1 MPSLTPA
8 AAEPRLCSVTV
19 SDWVA
24 QHGAQTPL
32 SGKSRSCS
40 LASAPQR
47 PLPGQ
52 RQRRSQYRCSPD
64 RKKASLAP
72 MSRKPRLSPKLPAQ
86 GQAQVRHRRACK
98 RARTRARRSR
108 GRCGREHRGDSCA
121 RTTLWRRRWRAAR
134 SERDDRRSTGDA
146 SSRSWR
152 TAKRFRRRRS
162 LSLSACLFTP
172 LQKSAAAESA
182 QRMAIKQ
189 SVNFIVKACSSACRR
204 SPTRRSSSDA
214 LSAAI
219 LVPWRRRSTGL
230 ERANLYDTPG

>member
-1 MPSLTPA
+1 MVPRISYRGRVA
-8 AAEPRLCSVTV
+8 AALWRSRRNGPFRANVSGVDSIAAVLIGKMQVSLRCLGNLVRRQCSLPMPRPS
-19 SDWVA
+19 A
-24 QHGAQTPL
+24 GEAQT
-32 SGKSRSCS
+32 RMQT
-40 LASAPQR
+40 SA
-47 PLPGQ
+47 
-52 RQRRSQYRCSPD
+52 D
-64 RKKASLAP
+64 
-72 MSRKPRLSPKLPAQ
+72 
-86 GQAQVRHRRACK
+86 AC
-98 RARTRARRSR
+98 
-108 GRCGREHRGDSCA
+108 CGREHRGDSCA

-134 SERDDRRSTGDA
+134 VEPDDRRSTGDA

-182 QRMAIKQ
+182 QRMATKQ

-219 LVPWRRRSTGL
+219 LVPWRRRSTTIRFGRL
-230 ERANLYDTPG
+230 TSLQAESRGCCF